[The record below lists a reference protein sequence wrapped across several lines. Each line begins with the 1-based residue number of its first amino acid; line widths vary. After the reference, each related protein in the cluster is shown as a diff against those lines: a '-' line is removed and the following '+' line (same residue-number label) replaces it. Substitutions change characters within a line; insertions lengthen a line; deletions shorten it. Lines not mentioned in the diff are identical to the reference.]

1 VGGASDSA
9 AARWAERMG
18 IARPLAVLLALLVA
32 VAAAAAEEPVAVA
45 DEAAAE
51 VERLRAK
58 ISTLGQSPSLDLG
71 SVLIFPLFG
80 GDVDTDVQSAL
91 WSWVNLS
98 CTPAC
103 FTGWDFPMS
112 ASREGSAY

>member
-1 VGGASDSA
+1 
-9 AARWAERMG
+9 MG